1 MGQRHGPARV
11 VPLVHAVRG
20 RGLVFPADG
29 LVRAARD
36 RVRQGG
42 GGRHRVGWVVARW
55 QLRARGLGD
64 AAAAEGGDSAAVA
77 AGEDGRAG
85 DQAGGLALCRRRG
98 EGWHCGL
105 QAGREKQEI
114 KNFLAAASY
123 L

>member
-20 RGLVFPADG
+20 RGLVLPADG

-36 RVRQGG
+36 GVRQGG
-42 GGRHRVGWVVARW
+42 GGRHRVGRVVAHW

-64 AAAAEGGDSAAVA
+64 AAAAEGGDAAAVA
-77 AGEDGRAG
+77 AGEDGGAG
-85 DQAGGLALCRRRG
+85 DQAGGLALGGRRG

-114 KNFLAAASY
+114 KKLCLF
-123 L
+123 